1 MSPPTSVL
9 PARLN
14 LNNAYIKEQTWLISE
29 DITGILILIYSLACI
44 QVEIT
49 DETLCDIP
57 CLCWWVQKDQKQLAV
72 IVRLRESC
80 N

>member
-1 MSPPTSVL
+1 MVNFTDSRVL
-9 PARLN
+9 
-14 LNNAYIKEQTWLISE
+14 IH
-29 DITGILILIYSLACI
+29 SLALI

-57 CLCWWVQKDQKQLAV
+57 CLCWWVQEDQKQSAV
-72 IVRLRESC
+72 IVRLRESI